1 MVLQALTQDGKVKR
15 VSPQALENSNQTVS
29 LCLSL
34 LGFSRFGVRLRL

>member
-15 VSPQALENSNQTVS
+15 LSPQALENRNQMVS

-34 LGFSRFGVRLRL
+34 LGFSRFAVRLRL